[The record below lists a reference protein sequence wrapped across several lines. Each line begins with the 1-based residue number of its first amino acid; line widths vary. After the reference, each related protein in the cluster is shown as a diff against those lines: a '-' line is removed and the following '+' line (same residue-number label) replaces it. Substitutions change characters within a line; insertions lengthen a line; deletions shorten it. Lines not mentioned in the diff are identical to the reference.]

1 MISPSLKNACPYL
14 LSLNSKT
21 GKAKQ
26 NKKTHTQSSEILIR
40 IQKHPSP
47 NEVQVTMSSIK
58 SEMNAYTNQQ
68 KSLTYNEEKNDAW
81 RLTHN

>member
-1 MISPSLKNACPYL
+1 
-14 LSLNSKT
+14 
-21 GKAKQ
+21 
-26 NKKTHTQSSEILIR
+26 
-40 IQKHPSP
+40 
-47 NEVQVTMSSIK
+47 MSSIK